1 MQFIKEREG
10 RTGNYRKQKVKILG
24 KFSQTGDMHR
34 EYQITAESKT
44 SVNFTWSKDHQKA
57 MGKAREAVQKPVH
70 MN

>member
-1 MQFIKEREG
+1 M
-10 RTGNYRKQKVKILG
+10 G

-34 EYQITAESKT
+34 EHQITAESKT